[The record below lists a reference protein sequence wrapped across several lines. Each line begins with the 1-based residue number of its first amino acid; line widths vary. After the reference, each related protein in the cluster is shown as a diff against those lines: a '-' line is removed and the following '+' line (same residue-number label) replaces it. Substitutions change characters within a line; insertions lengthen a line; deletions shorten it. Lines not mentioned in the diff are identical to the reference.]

1 MSVALIKRGLMALKS
16 KSDISTRIEDLP
28 VASGDAEADDAAA
41 GDGSGAGYGAAEGE
55 GAGSVAAAEAAA
67 SAPAAQGDST
77 GVR

>member
-28 VASGDAEADDAAA
+28 VASGDAKADDAAA
-41 GDGSGAGYGAAEGE
+41 GDGSGAGSGAAEGE
-55 GAGSVAAAEAAA
+55 GAGIVAAAEAAA
-67 SAPAAQGDST
+67 AKGDST